1 MEAMEA
7 KLSETGCCIELLV
20 PLAQGLAKQPLTS
33 VPVRYV
39 RPELELQFTSNTCS
53 SRLPQAPVIDMIKL
67 LSSDCH
73 VSELHKLDYACKHWG
88 FFQVC
93 HLLLQFHVHEFSWVL
108 ITLPITLLV
117 SKRGQRPNK
126 RNYTIKRGLEQPN
139 SSLCNAPINPQV
151 AYAAFGRHWFE
162 VD

>member
-88 FFQVC
+88 FFQLINHGVSPS
-93 HLLLQFHVHEFSWVL
+93 LVESVKKGVEEFFNIL
-108 ITLPITLLV
+108 MEEKT
-117 SKRGQRPNK
+117 KFNR
-126 RNYTIKRGLEQPN
+126 E
-139 SSLCNAPINPQV
+139 
-151 AYAAFGRHWFE
+151 
-162 VD
+162 